1 MEITVED
8 LLSLDIDNLAEAQY
22 NALKEDTCE
31 RLSRIID
38 LIRKDKIEEI
48 RELIEFSPAGDAWG
62 MDNYYIKFV
71 NELDIGDIID
81 SLIRLREIIEEE

>member
-38 LIRKDKIEEI
+38 LIRNDKIE
-48 RELIEFSPAGDAWG
+48 
-62 MDNYYIKFV
+62 
-71 NELDIGDIID
+71 
-81 SLIRLREIIEEE
+81 

>member
-1 MEITVED
+1 MKITVED

-31 RLSRIID
+31 RLNRIIN
-38 LIRKDKIEEI
+38 LIRNDKIEEI
-48 RELIEFSPAGDAWG
+48 RELVEFSPAGDAWG
-62 MDNYYIKFV
+62 KDNYYIKFV
-71 NELDIGDIID
+71 NEFDIGDIID